1 MKQKLIVL
9 CLCLISLFSLSISA
23 SADILWEPYD
33 NDYYLSLDYEYDDY
47 LDRTYVVPDGMTANV
62 YKSPETG
69 GVLTTLSSGER
80 IYIGPMIRL
89 DGVTWAAGY
98 PYGDWDNQGWVN
110 LDRLQRT
117 YEHED
122 FVENFEDSFEE
133 TDDILTQDDITTEI
147 QTWTYPGSGLADG
160 TIPRDCL
167 GGEYNNGIV
176 NFRYVYTDPDGGRW
190 GYVGYYMG
198 RRGWVWLDDP
208 EATETPLFVQTPEN
222 TVTDTSE
229 ETEPSRISLPI
240 IVFAAII
247 VLVLGTAAAVLI
259 LRIKKKP
266 TGTS

>member
-1 MKQKLIVL
+1 MKQKLLAV
-9 CLCLISLFSLSISA
+9 CLCLVLLLGLSVSA
-23 SADILWEPYD
+23 SADMLWEPWD
-33 NDYYLSLDYEYDDY
+33 NDYFISLDYEYDDY
-47 LDRTYVVPDGMTANV
+47 LDRTYTVPEGMTANV

-69 GVLTTLSSGER
+69 GVLTTLSSGDL
-80 IYIGPMIRL
+80 IYVGPVIHL
-89 DGVTWAAGY
+89 NGITWAAGY

-122 FVENFEDSFEE
+122 FVADFEDSFEE

-167 GGEYNNGIV
+167 GGEYNNGVV
-176 NFRYVYTDPDGGRW
+176 NFSYIYTDPDGGRW

-198 RRGWVWLDDP
+198 RCGWVWLDDP

-222 TVTDTSE
+222 TVKDSSE
-229 ETEPSRISLPI
+229 ETRPSRIILPA
-240 IVFAAII
+240 IVLAAIF
-247 VLVLGTAAAVLI
+247 VLVLGTAAIFLI

-266 TGTS
+266 HGA